1 MNPCPSQC
9 LRCEVCKAAVGLSC
23 VRLRTGHRMSRTQS
37 ELGSLVPLG
46 GRGRG
51 EGHSPRVNPPP
62 SQLLTFPWVTAE
74 EKLELC
80 GLEQSLGTI
89 SMSELRLFN
98 NPAASFHPQPAST
111 WRNTRG
117 SVFFFWSTSQFYVD
131 KGGQSGFYCVISTK
145 TADGCCSRGLQA
157 VF

>member
-1 MNPCPSQC
+1 MNPCPSQY
-9 LRCEVCKAAVGLSC
+9 LRCEVCKTAVGLSC

-37 ELGSLVPLG
+37 ELGSPVPLG
-46 GRGRG
+46 GQG
-51 EGHSPRVNPPP
+51 EGHSPRVTHP
-62 SQLLTFPWVTAE
+62 SQPLTFLWVAAE

-80 GLEQSLGTI
+80 GLEQSLRTI

-117 SVFFFWSTSQFYVD
+117 RVFWSTSQFYVD
-131 KGGQSGFYCVISTK
+131 NGGQSGFYCVISTK
-145 TADGCCSRGLQA
+145 TADDCCSRGLQA